1 MKSRTLWITGAR
13 GFIGRHV
20 ARESAA
26 RGDCVAGL
34 GHGAWSDSEAQH
46 WGVSHWLNGDITT
59 SNLSRLANTTG
70 FPDVVIHLAGGATV
84 GAAIELPREDF
95 FRTVATTVELL
106 DWLRL
111 TSPTTA
117 VVAVSSAAVY
127 GAGHEGPIHENV
139 RLTPFSPYGHHK
151 MMMESLCRC
160 YSDAYGLPIVVARL
174 FSVYGAELKKQ
185 LLWDLCTRLQRDPHR
200 LVLGGNGEELRD
212 WTAAHDVSRALLQL
226 APLAAPDV
234 PTYNVGT
241 GCARSV
247 RDIATTVL
255 RAWKKLAGG
264 EQEAALEF
272 SGKSRPGDPFSLIAD
287 TTRLDSLGFTWE
299 MSVDQGLANYVR
311 WFQGKGE
318 VLQ

>member
-1 MKSRTLWITGAR
+1 MKSRALWITGAR

-34 GHGAWSDSEAQH
+34 GHGAWSDSAAQH

-70 FPDVVIHLAGGATV
+70 FPDIVIHLAGGATV
-84 GAAIELPREDF
+84 GGAIELPREDF
-95 FRTVATTVELL
+95 FRTVATTIELL

-111 TSPTTA
+111 NSPTTA

-151 MMMESLCRC
+151 MMMESLCRS
-160 YSDAYGLPIVVARL
+160 YSDSYGLPIVVARL

-185 LLWDLCTRLQRDPHR
+185 LLWDLCTRLQRDPQR
-200 LVLGGNGEELRD
+200 LVLGGSGEELRD
-212 WTAAHDVSRALLQL
+212 WTSVHDVGRALLSV
-226 APLAAPDV
+226 AAFAAPGV

-241 GCARSV
+241 GRPRSV
-247 RDIATTVL
+247 RDVATKL
-255 RAWKKLAGG
+255 IRAWT
-264 EQEAALEF
+264 EACGCGSGTSLEF
-272 SGKSRPGDPFSLIAD
+272 TGMARDGDPFSLIAD
-287 TTRLDSLGFTWE
+287 STRLNELGFAWLTSFE
-299 MSVDQGLANYVR
+299 LGIENYVC
-311 WFQGKGE
+311 WFRSRKQIVE
-318 VLQ
+318 